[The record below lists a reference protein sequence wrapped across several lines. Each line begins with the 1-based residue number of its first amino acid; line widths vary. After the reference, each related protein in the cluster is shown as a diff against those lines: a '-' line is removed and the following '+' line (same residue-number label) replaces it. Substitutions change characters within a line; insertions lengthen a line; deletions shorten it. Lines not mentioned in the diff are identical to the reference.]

1 MIYLIQEVIEVSSFN
16 STVGKR
22 IQECLDKK
30 GWSQSRL
37 ADELDVSRQVV
48 NKIIHGRKNIT
59 LEEVKL
65 IADKLEINLEE
76 LVEQSEEE
84 DKEMD
89 PMIAF
94 MGEVDSQEAK
104 DGLDKAKKIMDL
116 IIFHR
121 DINESRKNL
130 FD

>member
-1 MIYLIQEVIEVSSFN
+1 MNSFN
-16 STVGKR
+16 SNVGKR

-104 DGLDKAKKIMDL
+104 DGLDKAKNIMDL